1 MKRKRRKHE
10 TTGRNWPKISAFEAP
25 VGLHVSLEPLQLPMS
40 AKRSGNSRQP
50 IGFLQASVRVQAP
63 IVLYTPLM
71 ECCRP
76 VSNRWTRIGVRVRG
90 LTIHQDTPEHGKF
103 S

>member
-1 MKRKRRKHE
+1 MCHCNTCKKSDEKNLCLCKRQQVYMRR
-10 TTGRNWPKISAFEAP
+10 WDPP
-25 VGLHVSLEPLQLPMS
+25 QLPMS

-63 IVLYTPLM
+63 TVLYTLLM

-76 VSNRWTRIGVRVRG
+76 VSNRSTGIGVRARG
-90 LTIHQDTPEHGKF
+90 LRKNSTVKVFVQA
-103 S
+103 